1 MCRVGELHVEFRFYL
16 ETYGCSLNSADSDL
30 IVGQVRK
37 LGGARVIRLADADIL
52 IVNTCGVKEPTE
64 DRIIYRLEQLSQ
76 ESAPLLVAG
85 CLPKISME
93 RVKAASPG
101 FAAILGPQSIG
112 SIQSVIT
119 RVLQG
124 ERGIVNLKADS
135 GSKLSYFEGPTSGIV
150 CTVPICEGCLGHC
163 TYCAVR
169 LARGSI
175 RSHRISGLYDVVE
188 RCVHQGYREIR
199 LTAQD
204 TSAFGSDTGESI
216 VELLRALDRIEG
228 PHVFRLGM
236 FNPSLAPSRLHDLLD
251 IMKSTHFFKFFHVP
265 LQSGS
270 DQILSAMGR
279 DYSVADWM
287 LAIDNI
293 REAFTHSTVATDV
306 IVGFPRES
314 EDDFQ
319 ATVDALERAAPEIV
333 NISKYG
339 DRPKTPASDSPEKV
353 STSIKK
359 ARSRKMSTVVAKVTL
374 AANASWVGWSGAVIA
389 TETGSRGGAVCR
401 NSAYRPIVIR
411 QPVRLGE
418 SIEVRI
424 VSAKRTYLAA
434 EPLA

>member
-1 MCRVGELHVEFRFYL
+1 MCRAGELRVEFTFYL

-30 IVGQVRK
+30 IVGQLRR
-37 LGGARVIRLADADIL
+37 LGGARVIRPTDADIL

-93 RVKAASPG
+93 RVKAADPG

-119 RVLQG
+119 RVLRG
-124 ERGIVNLKADS
+124 ERGIVNLKADPE
-135 GSKLSYFEGPTSGIV
+135 SKLSYFEGPTSGIV

-169 LARGSI
+169 LARGSVK
-175 RSHRISGLYDVVE
+175 SYRISELRELIE

-216 VELLRALDRIEG
+216 VKLLRTLDGIEG
-228 PHVFRLGM
+228 PHMFRLGM
-236 FNPSLAPSRLHDLLD
+236 FNPSLVPSRLHDLLD
-251 IMKSTHFFKFFHVP
+251 IMRSDHFFKFFHVP

-270 DQILSAMGR
+270 DQVLSAMGR

-287 LAIDNI
+287 LVVNSI
-293 REAFTHSTVATDV
+293 REAFTHSSVATDV
-306 IVGFPRES
+306 IVGFPGES
-314 EDDFQ
+314 EDDFR

-339 DRPKTPASDSPEKV
+339 DRPKTAASDSPEKV
-353 STSIKK
+353 STWIKK
-359 ARSRKMSTVVAKVTL
+359 ARSRKLSTVVANVTQ
-374 AANASWVGWSGAVIA
+374 AANASWVGWSGPVIA
-389 TETGSRGGAVCR
+389 TETGSKGGAVCR
-401 NSAYRPIVIR
+401 NSAYRPIVIHES
-411 QPVRLGE
+411 VRMGE
-418 SIEVRI
+418 RIEVRI
-424 VSAKRTYLAA
+424 LSATRTYLTA
-434 EPLA
+434 EPLV